1 MPRKP
6 PVYGPTARARR
17 SADKTIMAIKHAEV
31 ASREPHT
38 WRVRRVGLRS
48 RLASKGWGIRSAYAE
63 KTIAG
68 RSITVT
74 TIGEDA
80 HWVLCRFERRPS

>member
-1 MPRKP
+1 M
-6 PVYGPTARARR
+6 
-17 SADKTIMAIKHAEV
+17 EV
-31 ASREPHT
+31 KSGAGLSREPHT

-74 TIGEDA
+74 TVGEQAD
-80 HWVLCRFERRPS
+80 WVLCRFERRQN

>member
-1 MPRKP
+1 
-6 PVYGPTARARR
+6 
-17 SADKTIMAIKHAEV
+17 MANKHGTDS
-31 ASREPHT
+31 SREPHT

-48 RLASKGWGIRSAYAE
+48 RLASRGWGIRSTFAE

-74 TIGEDA
+74 TVEEQAD
-80 HWVLCRFERRPS
+80 WVLCRFERRPG

>member
-1 MPRKP
+1 MEVKH
-6 PVYGPTARARR
+6 GTA
-17 SADKTIMAIKHAEV
+17 

-74 TIGEDA
+74 TVSEHA
-80 HWVLCRFERRPS
+80 HWVLCRFERRQS

>member
-1 MPRKP
+1 
-6 PVYGPTARARR
+6 
-17 SADKTIMAIKHAEV
+17 MAIKRSEAL
-31 ASREPHT
+31 SREPHT

-74 TIGEDA
+74 TVGEQA
-80 HWVLCRFERRPS
+80 HWVLCRFERRQS